1 MARVTLQEYCDEAR
15 ELISSG
21 AYEEAIAVCR
31 HILQRYPKHIRT
43 YQILGE
49 ACLEMGEF
57 EEATDI
63 FKRILERADPEN
75 FVAHAGLGI
84 LCEEKGQIA
93 EAIWYVERAFE
104 VAPNNEEIRNALRRL
119 YAKRD
124 GTQQTRIKMNKAA
137 LARLYARGGQYRQAI
152 EGFRAL
158 LGVEANR
165 DRMDLKVALAE
176 TLWRDGR
183 REQAAELAR
192 DILQTSPDCLKAI
205 LLLSMMEFEKG
216 RDDQGSVILAKARGL
231 DPENRAA
238 QALFGESSLLPP
250 SAVKITR
257 IEEAQEAQ
265 VAPFEGGE
273 AAVGIAEEGAAVVP
287 VAEEPAIAEEEA
299 EVEAV
304 LTEVAEAE
312 VPPAEEEAAAVA
324 VAEEEGIP
332 EEELEAEAMPTE
344 VAEAEVPPAE
354 EEAAVVAVAGEA
366 VIPEEELEAE
376 AMRMEV
382 AEEEAAPTAVAEEE
396 VILEDELEAEAMP
409 TEVTKEEAAEVAVE
423 EEEVIPEKEQEAEA
437 VPGEVAEEELKA
449 ETMPSEVAEKEAA
462 EVAVAEEEVT
472 PEKVLEAEAM
482 STQVAEP
489 AVPLAEEEARDV
501 AVPEEGVSREEAR
514 LASAAI
520 APAPLSDVER
530 YKLRLEQRPKDDETR
545 LALARAYREQ
555 EQMTPALEQY
565 SILKRAKSELLSE
578 VISDMETVVASRPD
592 NLEAHELLADLYVKD
607 TQLQKAVDRYRWIL
621 RRLDERST

>member
-124 GTQQTRIKMNKAA
+124 GAQQTRIKMNKAA

-183 REQAAELAR
+183 LEQAAEMAR

-205 LLLSMMEFEKG
+205 LLLGMIEFDKG
-216 RDDQGSVILAKARGL
+216 RDDQGSAILTKARGL

-265 VAPFEGGE
+265 AVPFEVGQ
-273 AAVGIAEEGAAVVP
+273 AAVGIAEEGAGVVP

-304 LTEVAEAE
+304 L
-312 VPPAEEEAAAVA
+312 
-324 VAEEEGIP
+324 
-332 EEELEAEAMPTE
+332 TE

-437 VPGEVAEEELKA
+437 VPGEIAEEELKA

>member
-21 AYEEAIAVCR
+21 AYEEAIAICR

-57 EEATDI
+57 EEATDV

-84 LCEEKGQIA
+84 LCEEQGQIA

-183 REQAAELAR
+183 LEQAAEMAR

-205 LLLSMMEFEKG
+205 LLLGMIEFDKG
-216 RDDQGSVILAKARGL
+216 RDDQGSVILTTARSL

-265 VAPFEGGE
+265 AAQAAPFEAGQ
-273 AAVGIAEEGAAVVP
+273 AAVGM
-287 VAEEPAIAEEEA
+287 AEEEA

-312 VPPAEEEAAAVA
+312 VPPAEEEAAAVPVAEEEVIPEEELEAEAMPMEVGEEEAAAAGVPEEAAVLEEELEAGGMPSEIVEKEAAPAA
-324 VAEEEGIP
+324 VAEEEVIL

-344 VAEAEVPPAE
+344 V
-354 EEAAVVAVAGEA
+354 
-366 VIPEEELEAE
+366 
-376 AMRMEV
+376 
-382 AEEEAAPTAVAEEE
+382 
-396 VILEDELEAEAMP
+396 
-409 TEVTKEEAAEVAVE
+409 TEEEAAEVAVE
-423 EEEVIPEKEQEAEA
+423 EEEVIPEKEQAEA
-437 VPGEVAEEELKA
+437 VPGEIAEEELKA

-501 AVPEEGVSREEAR
+501 AVPREEVSREEAT
-514 LASAAI
+514 LAAAAI
-520 APAPLSDVER
+520 SPAPLSDVER

-545 LALARAYREQ
+545 LALARAYRDQ

-565 SILKRAKSELLSE
+565 SILKRAKSGLLLE

-607 TQLQKAVDRYRWIL
+607 RQLQKAVDRYRWIL